1 MRYQTNILQP
11 MEKELTKVELQL
23 MNVLW
28 DRKVAFVND
37 ILEELPEPKP
47 AYNTVSTFMRILVTK
62 GFVEYKAMGKSHQ
75 YRPLVSR
82 EAYMDYFLSG
92 VKNTFFRG
100 SFQSM
105 ISFFA
110 KKEKLTKI
118 ELEEL
123 MSMLNETT
131 PKP

>member
-1 MRYQTNILQP
+1 

-28 DRKVAFVND
+28 DKKVAFVND

-62 GFVEYKAMGKSHQ
+62 GFVGYKAMGKSHH
-75 YRPLVSR
+75 YYPLVSR
-82 EAYMDYFLSG
+82 EAYMEYFLSG

-110 KKEKLTKI
+110 KKEKLSQK
-118 ELEEL
+118 ELEDL
-123 MSMLNETT
+123 VVMLNENKD
-131 PKP
+131 KP

>member
-1 MRYQTNILQP
+1 

-23 MNVLW
+23 MNILW
-28 DRKVAFVND
+28 DKKAAFVND

-62 GFVEYKAMGKSHQ
+62 GFVGFTAMGKSHQ
-75 YRPLVSR
+75 YYPLMSR
-82 EAYMDYFLSG
+82 EAYMDFFLSG

-105 ISFFA
+105 MSFFA
-110 KKEKLTKI
+110 KKEKLSRKEMDDLI
-118 ELEEL
+118 R
-123 MSMLNETT
+123 MLNDNLKT
-131 PKP
+131 P

>member
-1 MRYQTNILQP
+1 

-28 DRKVAFVND
+28 DKKAAFVND
-37 ILEELPEPKP
+37 VLEQLPEPKP

-62 GFVEYKAMGKSHQ
+62 GFVGYKAFGKSHQ
-75 YRPLVSR
+75 YYPLISR

-110 KKEKLTKI
+110 KKERLSKKEMEDL
-118 ELEEL
+118 LR
-123 MSMLNETT
+123 MLNENRE
-131 PKP
+131 KP

>member
-1 MRYQTNILQP
+1 

-28 DRKVAFVND
+28 DKKAAFVND
-37 ILEELPEPKP
+37 VLEELPEPKP

-62 GFVEYKAMGKSHQ
+62 GFVGYKAFGKSHQ
-75 YRPLVSR
+75 YYQLVSR
-82 EAYMDYFLSG
+82 ETYMDFFLSG

-110 KKEKLTKI
+110 KKEKLSKK
-118 ELEEL
+118 EMEDLL
-123 MSMLNETT
+123 NMLNENRE
-131 PKP
+131 KP

>member
-1 MRYQTNILQP
+1 

-28 DRKVAFVND
+28 DKKAAFVND

-62 GFVEYKAMGKSHQ
+62 GFVGYKAMGKSHQ
-75 YRPLVSR
+75 YHPLVSR

-105 ISFFA
+105 MSFFA
-110 KKEKLTKI
+110 KKEKLSKK

-123 MSMLNETT
+123 VTMLNENQQ
-131 PKP
+131 KP

>member
-1 MRYQTNILQP
+1 

-28 DRKVAFVND
+28 DKKAAFVND
-37 ILEELPEPKP
+37 VLEQLPEPKP

-62 GFVEYKAMGKSHQ
+62 GFVGYKTFGKSHQ
-75 YRPLVSR
+75 YYPLISR

-110 KKEKLTKI
+110 KKERLSKKEMEDL
-118 ELEEL
+118 LR
-123 MSMLNETT
+123 MLNENRE
-131 PKP
+131 KP